1 MTFLQM
7 PYSGVYLINT
17 CSSAKKFKTQAQVKE
32 TFKPKYLIGTCP
44 KKEILTIE
52 TIKISWEIYYSRNM
66 YISLV
71 FGTIYSINMNL

>member
-52 TIKISWEIYYSRNM
+52 TIKIS
-66 YISLV
+66 
-71 FGTIYSINMNL
+71 